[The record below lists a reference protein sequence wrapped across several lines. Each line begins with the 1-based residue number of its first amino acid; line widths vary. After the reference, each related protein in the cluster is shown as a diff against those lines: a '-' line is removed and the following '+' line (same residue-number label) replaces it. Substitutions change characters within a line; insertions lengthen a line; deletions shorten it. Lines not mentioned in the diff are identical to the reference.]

1 MEWIFLFCAIILE
14 VVGTTCLKLSN
25 GFTRLWPSTV
35 CAVSYLLA
43 ISAMGQTLKKL
54 DVSLTYAI
62 WSGMGTLLV
71 AIIGIAYFKEAN
83 STMKLVSIAL
93 IVVGLVGL
101 HLSEGVGG

>member
-1 MEWIFLFCAIILE
+1 
-14 VVGTTCLKLSN
+14 
-25 GFTRLWPSTV
+25 
-35 CAVSYLLA
+35 
-43 ISAMGQTLKKL
+43 MGQTLKKL